1 MKIWLVEDEILAAE
15 RLNDMLL
22 AMDASFDIEMGIGTI
37 KAFVKKWKES
47 IPPDLIFLDIHL
59 ADGASFEIFDQVEI
73 TCPVVFATAYDQY
86 AIKAFQVNGMDY
98 LLKPID
104 NKELYRVFE
113 KMTKYQQQSDPKLLR
128 QLVQQM
134 EKTSYKKRV
143 LIKRGEQLQ
152 FLDIDNV
159 SYFFYDTGIVFVID
173 NEGRKH
179 ALDGSLDALENTLNP
194 QLFFRVNRQLILQV
208 SAISKIQKWFNN
220 RLKLELKHPFF
231 EEVIVSRD
239 RVKDFKIW
247 MEG

>member
-22 AMDASFDIEMGIGTI
+22 AMDASFDIEMGIETI